1 MKVESEKVVLWAEV
15 KKILEK
21 KEKEKELS
29 YEQKNALDHLRKF
42 SKISEKSALEMVEE
56 LGKIE
61 RLKEKHII
69 SIINHMP
76 QEPEDLRVLF
86 ANEVANLSDEDKK
99 KIISIVK
106 KFS

>member
-1 MKVESEKVVLWAEV
+1 MKVENEKFVSWSEVR
-15 KKILEK
+15 KILEK

-42 SKISEKSALEMVEE
+42 SKISEKSAAELAEE

-61 RLKEKHII
+61 RLKERQII

-76 QEPEDLRVLF
+76 QDPDEVRTLFSNEIISLSEEDR
-86 ANEVANLSDEDKK
+86 K
-99 KIISIVK
+99 KIVSIVK

>member
-1 MKVESEKVVLWAEV
+1 MKVENEKVILWAEV
-15 KKILEK
+15 RKVLEK

-42 SKISEKSALEMVEE
+42 SKISEKSAAEMAEE

-76 QEPEDLRVLF
+76 QELEDLRVLF
-86 ANEVANLSDEDKK
+86 ANEVVNLSEEDRK